1 MWVFVDVDGTLI
13 DQNDNPRP
21 YIVEFFSRIKDLGCT
36 IVVWSAG
43 GADYAETKLNMIANK
58 LWYRS
63 PKDGKTQEIDIR
75 LLVHMY
81 LWKMDWCNWK
91 IQEKQFYVDDE
102 ASLLEAA
109 DDRGYGTFE
118 VPYYQ
123 DPNEVSIADKDDQ
136 WLLRA
141 ADAIERVMDEEVHRS
156 IDQNDGEP
164 SLETQEA
171 MGQDSGGSSD
181 EVSDSPARD

>member
-21 YIVEFFSRIKDLGCT
+21 YIIEFFTRIKDLGCT

-43 GADYAETKLNMIANK
+43 GADYAERKLNMIENK
-58 LWYRS
+58 LNWYS
-63 PKDGKTQEIDIR
+63 PSQSCNVDIR
-75 LLVHMY
+75 SLVTVY
-81 LWKMDWCNWK
+81 LWKMGWK
-91 IQEKQFYVDDE
+91 DDTKNIQEKQFYVDDE
-102 ASLLEAA
+102 ECLLEIADRRGYNTFKVPFYQNPA
-109 DDRGYGTFE
+109 DVDIAEKDDR
-118 VPYYQ
+118 
-123 DPNEVSIADKDDQ
+123 

-141 ADAIERVMDEEVHRS
+141 VNAIEKAIDEEVHRS

-171 MGQDSGGSSD
+171 VGQDSGGSSD